1 MYKRDA
7 NLLVHCERCLVWHC
21 LDCAKLAE
29 EVMDFLEGYNSL
41 HWFCNL
47 CNPTMTKTI
56 QACKPSLDTAIE
68 TETSSETI
76 HSLMKKTVDS
86 SVNQLNSMMEEVKE
100 QFKQFLKE
108 VSQQSHVTDI
118 PESIPESPQVLNNA
132 QHVVR
137 MVGNYFDRQPRKPS
151 LIVHNLPE
159 NFNDEELV
167 KDIIEKEH

>member
-1 MYKRDA
+1 MKKSLCHALIRLLLSIVLSKQLDVTVCQRVSTYSRRRVNHTLYIPLTMKGNSNQKVTPGSDGEEDLCEVHKQDA
-7 NLLVHCERCLVWHC
+7 HLLVHCERCLVWHC
-21 LDCAKLAE
+21 LDCAKLTE

-86 SVNQLNSMMEEVKE
+86 SVNQLNSMMEEAKE
-100 QFKQFLKE
+100 QFKQFLK
-108 VSQQSHVTDI
+108 
-118 PESIPESPQVLNNA
+118 
-132 QHVVR
+132 
-137 MVGNYFDRQPRKPS
+137 
-151 LIVHNLPE
+151 
-159 NFNDEELV
+159 
-167 KDIIEKEH
+167 